1 MLESTFPF
9 ELNDD
14 NFDLVDE
21 QLTEEN
27 RILNIDFYELNP
39 QFAERVRGGYEINV
53 YTVNIEGITVY
64 LVYFDDGF
72 EGSAEDFDDRMLYFT
87 ERSDAMAAVG
97 EDYNRLLNAFTE

>member
-14 NFDLVDE
+14 NFELVDS

-27 RILNIDFYELNP
+27 QILNIDFYELNP
-39 QFAERVRGGYEINV
+39 QFAEYVRGGYEISV
-53 YTVNIEGITVY
+53 YEVEIEGVTVY

-72 EGSAEDFDDRMLYFT
+72 DGAVEDFNDRMLYFT

-97 EDYNRLLNAFTE
+97 EDYNRLFKALTE